1 MIPTLPLAPRNR
13 LAELILAALHDEA
26 ARHELR
32 RLAPGDTSTL
42 TGWLAPEEACYAP
55 LLGARARSACQ
66 ALEPR
71 PLHGLAVSLG
81 EALGDAGALWEAG
94 LYFEVHEL
102 LEPYWRDATGATR
115 EALQGL
121 IQAAVGYQHLAN
133 GNLPGAH
140 ALLGEAADRLRGRAL
155 AGRPLDAFA
164 KDLAASVARIDD
176 FDWHRVPRFPG

>member
-133 GNLPGAH
+133 GNLPGAR
-140 ALLGEAADRLRGRAL
+140 ALLGEGADRLRGRAL
-155 AGRPLDAFA
+155 AGRALDAFA
-164 KDLAASVARIDD
+164 KDVAASVARIDD
-176 FDWHRVPRFPG
+176 FDSHLVPRFPG